1 MPCKLLVVTTYEYK
15 ENTCTERKNIHLYT
29 CISENIGWA
38 EYIGCPPNVIVGWA
52 AAHPAPY
59 VPAPLDSGTLVP
71 RTRYAFSFIH
81 SYMLV
86 NNFNIVSL
94 YAHMS
99 NFLRAKS

>member
-1 MPCKLLVVTTYEYK
+1 MYREKEY
-15 ENTCTERKNIHLYT
+15 TFIYMYIRKYWV
-29 CISENIGWA
+29 WA

-71 RTRYAFSFIH
+71 RTRYAYSFIH